1 MGGVRVS
8 YSSRAVL
15 AANWMAVKMPESVLA
30 FTWPSAAIIGAPPTA
45 KPTRQ
50 PVMLKVFERLWNSIA
65 TSLAPGTWRMLGAGP
80 SKYISL

>member
-1 MGGVRVS
+1 MGGLSVS

-30 FTWPSAAIIGAPPTA
+30 FTCPSAAIIGAPPMA

-50 PVMLKVFERLWNSIA
+50 PVMLNVFDRLWNSIA
-65 TSLAPGTWRMLGAGP
+65 TSFAPGTWRMLGGGD